1 MGTLAGDQSK
11 YKYCQ
16 VTSIVRSQVLSGH
29 TMMKV
34 VIFCLVLVTFAAAD
48 FHVHVDEE
56 DRTFCQLSTRN
67 ACAAACNGQ
76 ACTEQCIPSC
86 GIFSRPFTY
95 TCSAVAAST
104 CSSTAPTPT
113 PAPASPAPVA
123 SAHLVSNWNSYFYQ
137 FMLLNWNI

>member
-1 MGTLAGDQSK
+1 MGHSLVISLN
-11 YKYCQ
+11 
-16 VTSIVRSQVLSGH
+16 TSIVRSQVLSGH

-76 ACTEQCIPSC
+76 ACTETCISSC
-86 GIFSRPFTY
+86 GIFSRPFSY
-95 TCSAVAAST
+95 TCSAVASCT
-104 CSSTAPTPT
+104 CISS
-113 PAPASPAPVA
+113 SCGKCSIWCLIGRVI
-123 SAHLVSNWNSYFYQ
+123 LINSYY
-137 FMLLNWNI
+137 

>member
-1 MGTLAGDQSK
+1 MGTLGGDQSK

-16 VTSIVRSQVLSGH
+16 VTQVLSGH

-76 ACTEQCIPSC
+76 ACTEQCISSC
-86 GIFSRPFTY
+86 GFLLQTFHLHLQ
-95 TCSAVAAST
+95 C
-104 CSSTAPTPT
+104 CSSLHLLLHC
-113 PAPASPAPVA
+113 
-123 SAHLVSNWNSYFYQ
+123 AHTYPGTFSSLSCGKCS
-137 FMLLNWNI
+137 

>member
-1 MGTLAGDQSK
+1 MGHSVVISLN
-11 YKYCQ
+11 
-16 VTSIVRSQVLSGH
+16 TSTVRSQVLSGH

-76 ACTEQCIPSC
+76 ACTEQCISSC

-95 TCSAVAAST
+95 TQCCSSLHLLLHFSHTYTCT
-104 CSSTAPTPT
+104 CSSL
-113 PAPASPAPVA
+113 SCGKCSIWCLIGIVI
-123 SAHLVSNWNSYFYQ
+123 LYQ
-137 FMLLNWNI
+137 LILLNWNINMDYC

>member
-1 MGTLAGDQSK
+1 MGTLGGDQSK

-16 VTSIVRSQVLSGH
+16 VTQVLSGH

-76 ACTEQCIPSC
+76 ACTEQCISSC
-86 GIFSRPFTY
+86 GIFSRPFT
-95 TCSAVAAST
+95 CT
-104 CSSTAPTPT
+104 CSSL
-113 PAPASPAPVA
+113 SCGKCSIWCLIRIVIFI
-123 SAHLVSNWNSYFYQ
+123 N
-137 FMLLNWNI
+137 

>member
-1 MGTLAGDQSK
+1 MGHSVVISLN
-11 YKYCQ
+11 
-16 VTSIVRSQVLSGH
+16 TSTVRSQVLSGH

-67 ACAAACNGQ
+67 ACAAACTG
-76 ACTEQCIPSC
+76 QCISSC

-113 PAPASPAPVA
+113 PAPSAPSPVA
-123 SAHLVSNWNSYFYQ
+123 SAPFGV
-137 FMLLNWNI
+137 